1 LEFDDACCEPN
12 PFVMARGERD
22 RWEKRRE
29 ICPPFSLPP
38 SPSLIS
44 SIMSDDDHHTDR
56 KRPNILVTGTPGV
69 GKTVTA
75 SLIAEKT
82 GLKHINVGE
91 LIAKHKCYD
100 GHDAELDTHILDEDK
115 LLDLMETVFQECADE
130 GVGIVADYHSCEL
143 FPERWFDLILVLRT
157 KTEELFDRLTER
169 GYNEKKRS
177 ENVEAEIMQV
187 VLEEARE
194 SYDLEIVQEVQSNTV
209 EDMES
214 NVERCKVWMEHWIAN
229 NS

>member
-1 LEFDDACCEPN
+1 
-12 PFVMARGERD
+12 
-22 RWEKRRE
+22 
-29 ICPPFSLPP
+29 
-38 SPSLIS
+38 
-44 SIMSDDDHHTDR
+44 MSDDDNHTER
-56 KRPNILVTGTPGV
+56 RRPNILVTGTPAV
-69 GKTVTA
+69 GKTATA

-82 GLKHINVGE
+82 GLRHINVGE
-91 LIAKHKCYD
+91 LIKQHKCYD
-100 GHDAELDTHILDEDK
+100 GHDAALDTHILDEDK
-115 LLDLMETVFQECADE
+115 LLDLMENIFQECADE

-157 KTEELFDRLTER
+157 STEELFDRLTER

-177 ENVEAEIMQV
+177 ENLEAEIMQV

-214 NVERCKVWMEHWIAN
+214 NVERCRVWMEQWIAN